1 MRAHSER
8 IVRRGAGCLAG
19 LGGFV
24 EANPIGSRVD
34 ELHLS
39 AVARTWLDAWIEE
52 RISALME
59 LGVQC
64 VEVMYHDEH
73 SRPRC
78 SVIVM

>member
-52 RISALME
+52 RYPRLWSSACSASRLCTTTSTAVP
-59 LGVQC
+59 GVP
-64 VEVMYHDEH
+64 
-73 SRPRC
+73 S
-78 SVIVM
+78 S